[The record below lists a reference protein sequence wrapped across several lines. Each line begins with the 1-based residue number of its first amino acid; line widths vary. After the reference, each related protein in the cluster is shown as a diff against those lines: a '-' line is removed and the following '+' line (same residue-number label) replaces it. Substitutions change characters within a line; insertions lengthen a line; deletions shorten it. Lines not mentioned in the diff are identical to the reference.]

1 MALETGTYINSLNAS
16 NPTATD
22 ALSQADDHMRLI
34 KSTIKATF
42 PNVSGAITSSHTE
55 LNLLDGLAT
64 TDILMPSGSVIIY
77 GGTSAPTGWLLCD
90 GSAISRST
98 YAALFSA
105 IATAYGV
112 GDGSSTFNIPD
123 IRGRV
128 VAGKEASASLL
139 TSAIGGLNGNALG
152 NTGGVQGVTLT
163 SAQSGVPAHNHS
175 LTMNSHTHTFTGGSH
190 SHSFVYG
197 LDNFHDIS
205 GSTPSGNF
213 GSGQSKATSSEQ
225 VTGSNATVTTTG
237 SIANNSTANASSAH
251 SNTQPTIILNYI
263 IKT

>member
-1 MALETGTYINSLNAS
+1 MALETGTYIDSLNAS

-42 PNVSGAITSSHTE
+42 PNISGAVTSSHSE

-77 GGTSAPTGWLLCD
+77 GGSSAPTGWLFCD

-98 YAALFSA
+98 YAALFTA
-105 IATAYGV
+105 IATTYGA
-112 GDGSSTFNIPD
+112 GNGSSTFNIPD

-139 TSAIGGLNGNALG
+139 TSALGGLNGNTLG

-163 SAQSGVPAHNHS
+163 SAQSGLPAHNHS
-175 LTMNSHTHTFTGGSH
+175 LTMDAHTHTFTGSPHAHG
-190 SHSFVYG
+190 FTYG

-205 GSTPSGNF
+205 GTTPSGNF
-213 GSGQSKATSSEQ
+213 ASGYSKNTDNATAGGTNS
-225 VTGSNATVTTTG
+225 TVTTTG
-237 SIANNSTANASSAH
+237 TIANNSAANASSAH
-251 SNTQPTIILNYI
+251 GNVQPTIILNYI

>member
-42 PNVSGAITSSHTE
+42 PNVSGAITATHTSI
-55 LNLLDGLAT
+55 NAAT
-64 TDILMPSGSVIIY
+64 DFAMPSGSIIIY
-77 GGTSAPTGWLLCD
+77 SATSAPTGWLLCD

-105 IATAYGV
+105 ISTAYGV

-139 TSAIGGLNGNALG
+139 TSAIGGLNGNTLG

-163 SAQSGVPAHNHS
+163 SAQSGLPAHNHS
-175 LTMNSHTHTFTGGSH
+175 LTMNSHTHTFTGSPHNHTVLG
-190 SHSFVYG
+190 
-197 LDNFHDIS
+197 I
-205 GSTPSGNF
+205 T
-213 GSGQSKATSSEQ
+213 GSGLGSGATAGGGT
-225 VTGSNATVTTTG
+225 VTTSNTTAGGTNSTVTTTG
-237 SIANNSTANASSAH
+237 TIANNSAANASSVH

>member
-1 MALETGTYINSLNAS
+1 MALETGTYIDSLNAS

-42 PNVSGAITSSHTE
+42 PNISNAVTSSHTE
-55 LNLLDGLAT
+55 LNLLDGLAS

-98 YAALFSA
+98 YATLFSA

-139 TSAIGGLNGNALG
+139 TSAIGGLDGNTLG
-152 NTGGVQGVTLT
+152 NTGGNQGITLT
-163 SAQSGVPAHNHS
+163 SAQSGVPAHTHG
-175 LTMNSHTHTFTGGSH
+175 LTMDAHTHTFTGTPHNH
-190 SHSFVYG
+190 SGIFSVVSVNTYG
-197 LDNFHDIS
+197 GGTSGGFQS
-205 GSTPSGNF
+205 GSTAN
-213 GSGQSKATSSEQ
+213 ATAGGTNS
-225 VTGSNATVTTTG
+225 TVTTTG
-237 SIANNSTANASSAH
+237 TIANNSTADASAAH

>member
-1 MALETGTYINSLNAS
+1 MALETGTYIDSLNAS

-42 PNVSGAITSSHTE
+42 PNISGAVTSSHTE

-77 GGTSAPTGWLLCD
+77 GGTSAPTGWLFCD

-98 YAALFSA
+98 YAALFTA
-105 IATAYGV
+105 IATTYGA
-112 GDGSSTFNIPD
+112 GNGSTTFNVPD

-128 VAGKEASASLL
+128 VAGKEASASRL
-139 TSAIGGLNGNALG
+139 TTGTGNIDGGTLGAVGGN
-152 NTGGVQGVTLT
+152 QGHTLT
-163 SAQSGVPAHNHS
+163 SAQSGLPAHNHS
-175 LTMNSHTHTFTGGSH
+175 LTMDAHTHTFTGTPH
-190 SHSFVYG
+190 SHTFLRG
-197 LDNFHDIS
+197 QDAFHDIS
-205 GSTPSGNF
+205 GSTGSGNF
-213 GSGQSKATSSEQ
+213 FGNISHSTQNTTAG
-225 VTGSNATVTTTG
+225 GSNSTVTTTG
-237 SIANNSTANASSAH
+237 TIANNSAANAGSPH
-251 SNTQPTIILNYI
+251 PNVQPTIILNYI

>member
-1 MALETGTYINSLNAS
+1 MALETGTYIDSLNAS

-42 PNVSGAITSSHTE
+42 PNISNAVTSSHTE
-55 LNLLDGLAT
+55 LNLLDGLAS

-139 TSAIGGLNGNALG
+139 TSAIGGLDGNTLG
-152 NTGGVQGVTLT
+152 NTGGNQGITLT
-163 SAQSGVPAHNHS
+163 SAQSGVPAHTHG
-175 LTMNSHTHTFTGGSH
+175 LTMDAHTHTFTGTPHNH
-190 SHSFVYG
+190 SGIFSVVSVNTYG
-197 LDNFHDIS
+197 GGTSGGFQS
-205 GSTPSGNF
+205 GSTAN
-213 GSGQSKATSSEQ
+213 ATAGGTNS
-225 VTGSNATVTTTG
+225 TVTTTG
-237 SIANNSTANASSAH
+237 TIANNSTADASAAH

>member
-1 MALETGTYINSLNAS
+1 MALETGTYIDSLNAS

-42 PNVSGAITSSHTE
+42 PNISGAVTSTHTE

-98 YAALFSA
+98 YAALFTA
-105 IATAYGV
+105 ISTAYGA
-112 GDGSSTFNIPD
+112 GNGSTTFNIPD

-139 TSAIGGLNGNALG
+139 TTALGGLDGNTLG
-152 NTGGVQGVTLT
+152 NTGGNQGITLT
-163 SAQSGVPAHNHS
+163 SAQSGLPAHTHT
-175 LTMNSHTHTFTGGSH
+175 LTMDAHTHTFTGSPHNHTYDKTGTYGTGAGGMSSH
-190 SHSFVYG
+190 G
-197 LDNFHDIS
+197 IGENLQD
-205 GSTPSGNF
+205 
-213 GSGQSKATSSEQ
+213 TSS
-225 VTGSNATVTTTG
+225 TTAGGTNASVTTTG
-237 SIANNSTANASSAH
+237 TIANNATANASSAH
-251 SNTQPTIILNYI
+251 GNVQPTIILNYI

>member
-1 MALETGTYINSLNAS
+1 MALETGTYIDSLNAS

-42 PNVSGAITSSHTE
+42 PNISNAVTSSHTE
-55 LNLLDGLAT
+55 LNLLDGLAS

-139 TSAIGGLNGNALG
+139 TSAIGGLDGNTLG
-152 NTGGVQGVTLT
+152 NTGGAQGVTLT
-163 SAQSGVPAHNHS
+163 SAQSGVPAHTHG
-175 LTMNSHTHTFTGGSH
+175 LTMDAHTHTFTGSPHNH
-190 SHSFVYG
+190 SGVFVG
-197 LDNFHDIS
+197 GAPFFGGGTSGGFQN
-205 GSTPSGNF
+205 GST
-213 GSGQSKATSSEQ
+213 
-225 VTGSNATVTTTG
+225 SNTTAGGTNSTVTTTG
-237 SIANNSTANASSAH
+237 TIADNSTANASAAH